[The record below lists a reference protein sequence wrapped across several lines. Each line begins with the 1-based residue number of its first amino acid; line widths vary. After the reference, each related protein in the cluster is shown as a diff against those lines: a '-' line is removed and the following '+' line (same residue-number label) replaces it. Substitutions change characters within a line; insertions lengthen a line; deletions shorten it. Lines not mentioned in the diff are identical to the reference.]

1 VRSERRMAYRLYA
14 HLQVEQAGHMPEP
27 SSQVNGHLGSR
38 HLLNSPRLHPD
49 FYFDLLLI
57 THFR

>member
-1 VRSERRMAYRLYA
+1 MAYRLYA